1 MIGTFQRAARPAPH
15 EIPDPLARRD
25 TPSAVVRD
33 GRWVMI
39 RDLHLIRDFTAAELE
54 VVRLEK
60 SRAGNPDEVRSIEL
74 VLSRQNSSA

>member
-1 MIGTFQRAARPAPH
+1 MIQTFQRTARPAH
-15 EIPDPLARRD
+15 EASVPLDGRD
-25 TPSAVVRD
+25 TQSAIVRN

-60 SRAGNPDEVRSIEL
+60 SRAANPEEVRSIEL
-74 VLSRQNSSA
+74 VLSRHSTCS

>member
-1 MIGTFQRAARPAPH
+1 MIQTFQRSARPTH
-15 EIPDPLARRD
+15 ETPDTLVGRV
-25 TPSAVVRD
+25 TQSAIVRN

-60 SRAGNPDEVRSIEL
+60 SRAASPEEARSIEL
-74 VLSRQNSSA
+74 VLSRHTTCS

>member
-1 MIGTFQRAARPAPH
+1 
-15 EIPDPLARRD
+15 
-25 TPSAVVRD
+25 VRD